1 MLLRAVVRRRVP
13 VAREAVERE
22 RAVVERERDAVER
35 ARAVVERRVVPV
47 ARRRAVVRP
56 PRAAAAREGALRAV
70 VLRAVVLRARVPVE
84 REREVVLRERDV
96 ELARERDAV
105 PVRARLVEALR
116 VPVVR
121 FRVVERDVLPDRDVL
136 AGMAGSTELG
146 DSSLRSNG
154 VGLDTGTSGDSP
166 DVWGVWPHPS

>member
-1 MLLRAVVRRRVP
+1 V
-13 VAREAVERE
+13 RE
-22 RAVVERERDAVER
+22 RAVVARE
-35 ARAVVERRVVPV
+35 RVVPV

-56 PRAAAAREGALRAV
+56 PRAAAAREGARRVPVVRERAV
-70 VLRAVVLRARVPVE
+70 VARERVVPVARRRAVVRPPRAAAAREGARRVVERAVVE
-84 REREVVLRERDV
+84 RER
-96 ELARERDAV
+96 V

-136 AGMAGSTELG
+136 AGIAGSTELG

-154 VGLDTGTSGDSP
+154 AGLVTGTSGDSLG
-166 DVWGVWPHPS
+166 VWGVWPHPS